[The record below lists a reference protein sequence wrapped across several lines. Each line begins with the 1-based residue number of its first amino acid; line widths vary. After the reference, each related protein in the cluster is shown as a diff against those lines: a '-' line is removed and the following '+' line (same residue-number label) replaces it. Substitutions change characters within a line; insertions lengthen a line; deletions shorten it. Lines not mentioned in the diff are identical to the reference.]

1 MSVYRRLGG
10 TRMLLLI
17 ALHPI
22 RLARMVLQAGVEWL
36 REEWE
41 RARGELDGR
50 ATHSEGI
57 FPFIRILS
65 NVVVRELQTM
75 AVLLDLYLGVPIIY
89 TTYMQYDELAH
100 HFGPSSRQALSDLKR
115 TDARVAELW
124 RMITRGAGRGYDLVI
139 LSDHG
144 MTPSVSYR
152 VRFKETLGTT
162 INRMLSGVY
171 PATPY
176 TSHADASEYADVG
189 AQVLEAVAQVAP
201 PEYVRVRRAV
211 RRARD
216 WVRSHYGL
224 SEIFLPEKYRV
235 DTEHDVVA
243 TYSSC
248 LAHVYFADDPRPL
261 DRADILSD
269 ARRSRLLTALIA
281 HPGIGVVLTRA
292 REAVYIE
299 SAAGRAMID
308 RGTYIRLGG
317 DDPLALYG
325 NDPRA
330 LNAIARLVH
339 QPNGGDL
346 VLFGAYDGTDIICFD
361 DQVGA
366 HGCIGGDQTYPF
378 VMTPSTLDLAD
389 TPLNDARD
397 IHAAIMT
404 RYARPPAE

>member
-22 RLARMVLQAGVEWL
+22 RLARMGVSAIAEWL

-41 RARGELDGR
+41 RARGEFVGR
-50 ATHSEGI
+50 ATYTEGI
-57 FPFIRILS
+57 FPFVRILS
-65 NVVVRELQTM
+65 NVIVRELQTM
-75 AVLLDLYLGVPIIY
+75 AVLLDLYLGVPVIY

-171 PATPY
+171 PVAPH
-176 TSHADASEYADVG
+176 TSYADASEYADVG
-189 AQVLEAVAQVAP
+189 AQVLEAAAQVAP
-201 PEYVRVRRAV
+201 PEYRRVRRAL
-211 RRARD
+211 RRLED

-224 SEIFLPEKYRV
+224 REIILPEKYRV
-235 DTEHDVVA
+235 DTRHDVVA

-261 DRADILSD
+261 DRADILGD
-269 ARRSRLLTALIA
+269 KRRARLHAALLA
-281 HPGIGVVLTRA
+281 HPGIGLIATRA
-292 REAVYIE
+292 RDAVYLE
-299 SAAGRAMID
+299 SRTGRALID
-308 RGTYIRLGG
+308 RGTFVRLGG

-330 LNAIARLVH
+330 LRAIEALVRQH
-339 QPNGGDL
+339 NGGDL
-346 VLFGAYDGTDIICFD
+346 VLFGAYDGTDIISFD

-366 HGCIGGDQTYPF
+366 HGCVGGDQTYPF
-378 VMTPSTLDLAD
+378 IMTPPTLDLAD
-389 TPLNDARD
+389 HPLDDARD
-397 IHAAIMT
+397 IHAAIMA
-404 RYARPPAE
+404 RYARPAAD